1 MLKKNDSSNKLMNG
15 QFLLFI
21 LFVLYIIF
29 NIQTPEPIASIVD
42 STLGY
47 VVIIGLFALMAVNLH
62 PVVTLVGI
70 FAIYLLFKRSSI
82 STGSLA
88 MTKFLPTENVK
99 SQYLSAFNQFPVTL
113 EEEVVQQ
120 MAPLQSGPSMGP
132 KSFSPILND
141 LHDAVNVNYN
151 GVV

>member
-62 PVVTLVGI
+62 PMVTLVGV

-141 LHDAVNVNYN
+141 LHDAANINYT

>member
-141 LHDAVNVNYN
+141 LHDAANINYN

>member
-1 MLKKNDSSNKLMNG
+1 MFKKTQNTTNLMSG
-15 QFLLFI
+15 QFLL
-21 LFVLYIIF
+21 LIIF
-29 NIQTPEPIASIVD
+29 VVYIVFNVKTPQPLASMID
-42 STLGY
+42 STFGY
-47 VVIIGLFALMAVNLH
+47 VVIIALFAVLAINLN
-62 PVVTLVGI
+62 PIVIVVGV

-120 MAPLQSGPSMGP
+120 MAPLQPGPAMAP
-132 KSFSPILND
+132 KSFLPIMDN
-141 LHDAVNVNYN
+141 LHNAS
-151 GVV
+151 GI

>member
-62 PVVTLVGI
+62 PMVTLVGV

-141 LHDAVNVNYN
+141 LHDAANVNYN